1 MVDESKR
8 PEIDNNRENTTGI
21 DSLKIELSELKE
33 RSDRF
38 LSNWQRAQAD
48 LQNFRR
54 QTVQDQEEG
63 ILKSNAT
70 ILTNILPIL
79 DDLERAIQSIPSELH
94 SYSWMDGIWLIH
106 KRLLAIM
113 TAFGVGLVQAEGE
126 YFNPNLHQSVAE
138 SPGENGKVI
147 SEIQKGYTFQNRLLR
162 PALVTVGK
170 EPVEDELNEGGLDIG
185 PQDPPSA

>member
-1 MVDESKR
+1 MVDENEQT
-8 PEIDNNRENTTGI
+8 EIDNNSQNITEI
-21 DSLKIELSELKE
+21 DRLTIELSELKE
-33 RSDRF
+33 RSDRL

-54 QTVQDQEEG
+54 QTVQDQEEA
-63 ILKSNAT
+63 ILKANAT
-70 ILTNILPIL
+70 ILTNLLPVL
-79 DDLERAIQSIPSELH
+79 DDLERAIQSVPLELH

-113 TAFGVGLVQAEGE
+113 TAFGVEQVESEGGD
-126 YFNPNLHQSVAE
+126 FNPNLHQSVAE

-162 PALVTVGK
+162 PALVSVGK
-170 EPVEDELNEGGLDIG
+170 EPLEDHSKEGDAVID
-185 PQDPPSA
+185 PQDSSSA

>member
-1 MVDESKR
+1 MVDESER
-8 PEIDNNRENTTGI
+8 TEIDNNSHNITEI
-21 DSLKIELSELKE
+21 DKLTVELSELKDQG
-33 RSDRF
+33 DRL

-54 QTVQDQEEG
+54 QTVHDQEEG
-63 ILKSNAT
+63 ILKANAT
-70 ILTNILPIL
+70 ILSNLLPIL
-79 DDLERAIQSIPSELH
+79 DDLERAIQSIPFELH

-113 TAFGVGLVQAEGE
+113 TAFGVELVQSEGRD
-126 YFNPNLHQSVAE
+126 FNPKLHQSVAE
-138 SPGENGKVI
+138 SPGQNGKVI

-170 EPVEDELNEGGLDIG
+170 EPLEDHSKEGDGVID
-185 PQDPPSA
+185 PQDSSSA

>member
-1 MVDESKR
+1 MVDKNEQT
-8 PEIDNNRENTTGI
+8 EIDNNSQNITEI
-21 DSLKIELSELKE
+21 DKLTIELSELKE
-33 RSDRF
+33 RSDRL

-54 QTVQDQEEG
+54 QTVQDQEEA
-63 ILKSNAT
+63 ILKTNAT
-70 ILTNILPIL
+70 ILTNLLPIL
-79 DDLERAIQSIPSELH
+79 DDLERAIQSVPLELH

-113 TAFGVGLVQAEGE
+113 TAFGVEQVQSEGGD
-126 YFNPNLHQSVAE
+126 FNPNLHQSVAE

-162 PALVTVGK
+162 PALVSVGK
-170 EPVEDELNEGGLDIG
+170 EPLEDHSKEDDAVID
-185 PQDPPSA
+185 PQDSSSA

>member
-1 MVDESKR
+1 MVDKSEQT
-8 PEIDNNRENTTGI
+8 EIDNNSQNITEI
-21 DSLKIELSELKE
+21 DKLTIELSELKE
-33 RSDRF
+33 RSDRL

-54 QTVQDQEEG
+54 QTVQDQEEA
-63 ILKSNAT
+63 ILKANAT
-70 ILTNILPIL
+70 ILTNLLPIL
-79 DDLERAIQSIPSELH
+79 DDLERAIQSVPLELH

-113 TAFGVGLVQAEGE
+113 TAFGVEQVQSEGDD
-126 YFNPNLHQSVAE
+126 FNPNLHQSVAE

-162 PALVTVGK
+162 PALVSVGK
-170 EPVEDELNEGGLDIG
+170 EPLEDHSKEGDAVID
-185 PQDPPSA
+185 PQDSSSA

>member
-1 MVDESKR
+1 MVDKSEQT
-8 PEIDNNRENTTGI
+8 EIDNNSQNITEI
-21 DSLKIELSELKE
+21 DKLTIELSELKE
-33 RSDRF
+33 RSDRL

-54 QTVQDQEEG
+54 QTVQDQEEA
-63 ILKSNAT
+63 ILKANAT
-70 ILTNILPIL
+70 ILTNLLPIL
-79 DDLERAIQSIPSELH
+79 DDLERAIQSVPLELH

-113 TAFGVGLVQAEGE
+113 TAFGVEQVQSEGDD
-126 YFNPNLHQSVAE
+126 FNPNLHQSVAE

-162 PALVTVGK
+162 PALVSVGK
-170 EPVEDELNEGGLDIG
+170 EPLEDHSKADDAVID
-185 PQDPPSA
+185 PQDSSSA